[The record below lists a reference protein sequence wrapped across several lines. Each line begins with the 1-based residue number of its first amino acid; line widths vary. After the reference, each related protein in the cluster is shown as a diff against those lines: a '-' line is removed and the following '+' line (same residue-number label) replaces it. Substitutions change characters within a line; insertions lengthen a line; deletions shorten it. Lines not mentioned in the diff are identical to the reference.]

1 MQYLVSDIKVREKI
15 EIVKKMQLKAS
26 KTQPPVGALI
36 TIEAVK
42 DLLPVD
48 IKWDKETSIEIGD
61 GVTLT
66 TNTSIARYDYH
77 LKYTP
82 SSIYFYTFIIKNDY
96 LNIHLIQF
104 LDFWLDLCLL
114 KDCTETTLT

>member
-42 DLLPVD
+42 DSLPVD

-77 LKYTP
+77 LNYTP
-82 SSIYFYTFIIKNDY
+82 
-96 LNIHLIQF
+96 
-104 LDFWLDLCLL
+104 
-114 KDCTETTLT
+114 TLRYVYNQK

>member
-42 DLLPVD
+42 DSLPVD

-77 LKYTP
+77 LTYTP
-82 SSIYFYTFIIKNDY
+82 SSI
-96 LNIHLIQF
+96 
-104 LDFWLDLCLL
+104 
-114 KDCTETTLT
+114 

>member
-1 MQYLVSDIKVREKI
+1 
-15 EIVKKMQLKAS
+15 MQLKAS

-42 DLLPVD
+42 DSLPVD
-48 IKWDKETSIEIGD
+48 IKWDKETSIDIGD

-77 LKYTP
+77 FKYTI
-82 SSIYFYTFIIKNDY
+82 SSIK
-96 LNIHLIQF
+96 
-104 LDFWLDLCLL
+104 
-114 KDCTETTLT
+114 

>member
-42 DLLPVD
+42 DSLPVD

-82 SSIYFYTFIIKNDY
+82 YSI
-96 LNIHLIQF
+96 
-104 LDFWLDLCLL
+104 
-114 KDCTETTLT
+114 

>member
-1 MQYLVSDIKVREKI
+1 
-15 EIVKKMQLKAS
+15 MQLKAS

-42 DLLPVD
+42 DTLPVD

-82 SSIYFYTFIIKNDY
+82 SSKIRYIY
-96 LNIHLIQF
+96 IQ
-104 LDFWLDLCLL
+104 
-114 KDCTETTLT
+114 K

>member
-42 DLLPVD
+42 DSFPVD

-82 SSIYFYTFIIKNDY
+82 SSI
-96 LNIHLIQF
+96 
-104 LDFWLDLCLL
+104 
-114 KDCTETTLT
+114 

>member
-1 MQYLVSDIKVREKI
+1 
-15 EIVKKMQLKAS
+15 MQLKAS

-42 DLLPVD
+42 DSLPVD

-77 LKYTP
+77 LKY
-82 SSIYFYTFIIKNDY
+82 IYTFFYLKSDTFIIKNDY